1 MPTPIFLLLITIIF
15 LYGIVIGSFLN
26 VVILR
31 VPKGEN
37 IVTKRSH
44 CTQCSHVLHWYD
56 LFPLFSYLFLKG
68 RCRYCGAKISLQYPI
83 IEAANGVLW
92 VITFLIGGF
101 TLDSVLNCFVV
112 SALLAISV
120 IDERTHEIPPGLN
133 IFIAVCGVAKVILHY
148 TDWLEFLLG
157 AVSVSLLLLIIYVC
171 SKGRAIG
178 GGDVKLMAAAGLFL
192 GLKLTLTAFLLGC
205 LYGSVI
211 HIARMKIS
219 KKDHELAM
227 GPYLSAGIVSAMWFG
242 SYIVNWYL
250 SFFNL

>member
-1 MPTPIFLLLITIIF
+1 MTVSVVILLTTVIF

-31 VPKGEN
+31 VPLKES

-44 CTQCSHVLHWYD
+44 CTSCSHVLHWYD

-68 RCRYCGAKISLQYPI
+68 RCRYCGAKISVQYPI
-83 IEAANGVLW
+83 IEAVNGILW
-92 VITFLIGGF
+92 VLMFVFCGF
-101 TLDSVLNCFVV
+101 SLDTVLMCFVA
-112 SALLAISV
+112 SALLALSV

-133 IFIAVCGVAKVILHY
+133 IVIAVCGVARLALH
-148 TDWLEFLLG
+148 WNNRLEFLLG
-157 AVSVSLLLLIIYVC
+157 AVSVSLLLLLIYIF

-178 GGDVKLMAAAGLFL
+178 GGDIKLMATAGLFL
-192 GLKLTLTAFLLGC
+192 GLKLVIVAFMAGC

-219 KKDHELAM
+219 KKDHVLAM

-242 SYIVNWYL
+242 EKIVTWYL
-250 SFFNL
+250 SLF